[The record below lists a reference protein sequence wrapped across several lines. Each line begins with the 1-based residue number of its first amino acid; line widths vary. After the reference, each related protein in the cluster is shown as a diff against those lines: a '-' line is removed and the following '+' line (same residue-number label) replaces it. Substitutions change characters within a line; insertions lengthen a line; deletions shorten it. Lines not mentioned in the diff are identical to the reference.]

1 MNNPLFHAIMKLG
14 DSMKEYNK
22 LLELID
28 KYKYNIEN
36 TYEEILKDLKYDLL
50 LQAKDAYIKIV
61 NVNTRVVL
69 SELDLTLKDYFNNK
83 LVKDLRNNIKEYTEL
98 LKDQLEWAI
107 NNYGNT
113 AGLIDSVNKHSDNI
127 KDLFENTYPEVLK
140 GILKNNFNKVG
151 NRNISVPN
159 ILINIKKL
167 NLEFSNIIDKLSLIY
182 SNRVLSI
189 SIHDEFINKL
199 KAVELDKI
207 VLDEKLP
214 DYLDKFQTI
223 IKLSGYI
230 PNFRNRILYLE
241 KDNKKYRCS
250 YDYNTNTITISDGL
264 NSMIKVSDYEE
275 LAIDNVKRIMISKN
289 NDNIT
294 IEDLENGKKIIII
307 KSNDGYNVANKDLE
321 IITDKKEA
329 LATID
334 SLKKKVIGC
343 YNLLMSDDNFLRQYN
358 EEKDDLLFKNIPN
371 SKIKDYELE
380 MLKKDPEVQRYIEL
394 EEKK

>member
-1 MNNPLFHAIMKLG
+1 
-14 DSMKEYNK
+14 MKEYDK

-28 KYKYNIEN
+28 KYKYDLTN

-50 LQAKDAYIKIV
+50 LQAKDAYIRTV
-61 NVNTRVVL
+61 NVNTGNVL
-69 SELDLTLKDYFNNK
+69 NELDLTLEDYFNNK
-83 LVKDLRNNIKEYTEL
+83 LIKDLRNSIKEYTEL

-113 AGLIDSVNKHSDNI
+113 IGIIDSVNKYSDNI
-127 KDLFENTYPEVLK
+127 KDLFENAYPEILK
-140 GILKNNFNKVG
+140 GILKNNFNKIG
-151 NRNISVPN
+151 NRNINVPN
-159 ILINIKKL
+159 ILLNIKKL

-182 SNRVLSI
+182 ANKVLSI
-189 SIHDEFINKL
+189 TIHDEFINKL
-199 KAVELDKI
+199 RGIELDKI
-207 VLDEKLP
+207 ILNEKLP

-223 IKLSGYI
+223 IKLAGYI

-241 KDNKKYRCS
+241 KDNKKYRCNF
-250 YDYNTNTITISDGL
+250 DYNTSTITISDGL
-264 NSMIKVSDYEE
+264 NSMIRVNNYEE
-275 LAIDNVKRIMISKN
+275 IAIDNVKRVMLSKN

-307 KSNDGYNVANKDLE
+307 KSVDGYNVANKDLE

-334 SLKKKVIGC
+334 SLKNKTMGC
-343 YNLLMSDDNFLRQYN
+343 YNLLMSDEKFLRQYN
-358 EEKDDLLFKNIPN
+358 EEKDNLLLKNIPN

-380 MLKKDPEVQRYIEL
+380 LLKKDPEVQRYIEL